1 MLYKMKY
8 IDFNMKD
15 HSSLYYVAIILIVS
29 SHLIHFV
36 KSSTIIIVFQI
47 TFIIGYLLLILNS
60 ILKKGKIHVSTLLY
74 RGIIIIMLLFLVVP
88 KLW

>member
-1 MLYKMKY
+1 MS
-8 IDFNMKD
+8 D
-15 HSSLYYVAIILIVS
+15 HSLLYYIAIILIVS
-29 SHLIHFV
+29 SHLMHFV

-60 ILKKGKIHVSTLLY
+60 ILKKGKVHVSTLLY
-74 RGIIIIMLLFLVVP
+74 RGVIIIMLLFSVVP